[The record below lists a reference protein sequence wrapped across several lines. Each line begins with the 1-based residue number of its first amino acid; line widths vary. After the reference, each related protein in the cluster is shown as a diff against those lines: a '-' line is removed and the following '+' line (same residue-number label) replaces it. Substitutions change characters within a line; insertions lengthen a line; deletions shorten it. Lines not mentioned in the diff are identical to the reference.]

1 MTPSLSHSDVSR
13 LEGPTKRAI
22 LFTIDVED
30 WFQVENFS
38 SYIKRSE
45 WEHLPAR
52 VAQNTLTILDLLQ
65 DCGENI
71 KATFFVLGWVA
82 ERFPDLIREIS
93 KRGHEIASHGQSH
106 EMCTRLD
113 PQSLLSDLIRS
124 KHVLEDITGAEVK
137 GYRAPSFSISD
148 DTLRLIMKAG
158 YAYDSSY
165 NSFSRHGRYGSIT
178 INDQPTSG
186 IAIRIASD
194 FFEIPISN
202 LELGGQTI
210 PWGGGGY
217 FRLLPF
223 SIFKKGIQRILANH
237 LTYMFYIHP
246 WEIYPEQ
253 PRVKQAKGLSAF
265 RHYLNLD
272 RILSRLRRMISTFK
286 DCEFITCSQYIK
298 AQNIMSGVRS

>member
-1 MTPSLSHSDVSR
+1 MTPSLFHSEVSR
-13 LEGPTKRAI
+13 SLDGPTKPSI

-45 WEHLPAR
+45 WDHLPVR

-65 DCGENI
+65 DGGENI

-93 KRGHEIASHGQSH
+93 KRGHEIASHGHGH
-106 EMCTRLD
+106 EMCTGLD
-113 PQSLLSDLIRS
+113 PQHLLADLIQS

-178 INDQPTSG
+178 INGQPTKG
-186 IAIRIASD
+186 IALRMASD
-194 FFEIPISN
+194 FYEIPISN

-223 SIFKKGIQRILANH
+223 SLFKKGVQRVLAHQN
-237 LTYMFYIHP
+237 TYMFYMHP
-246 WEIYPEQ
+246 WEIDPDQ
-253 PRVKQAKGLSAF
+253 PRVKQAKGLSVF
-265 RHYLNLD
+265 RHYLNLE
-272 RILSRLRRMISTFK
+272 RTLSRLRRMISTFK
-286 DCEFITCSQYIK
+286 DCEFITCSQYIVS
-298 AQNIMSGVRS
+298 IRG